1 MKNNQLVPYQF
12 DDARAKVDAVFD
24 NLDVRQSTIKDY
36 KYRIPMFL
44 DFVQQNGFHRN
55 TLLEFKRTLTTRTDL
70 AVSTKN
76 KFLITAKIFLRELAR
91 LGVVAD
97 ITQNIKTFSQNH
109 KHKKDGVNDQ
119 EMQRIVERLHQL
131 PPTPQTARLRA
142 IVALLALQGLRQAE
156 IVRLD
161 VKDLDLVA
169 STVMVQG
176 KGEDDKE
183 LVYLHPET
191 AKALT
196 DYLKTNKV
204 ADGALFFSQSN
215 SSKNHRLTTRALRQI
230 VKNTLIGLG
239 INKVVH
245 GFRHFYCS
253 KLIQTYK
260 GDLLEV
266 ARYTRHKTLEMLQ
279 VYNDNIKQKADL
291 PRYYGAFN
299 DIKINVAE

>member
-12 DDARAKVDAVFD
+12 QDARAKVDAVFD

-36 KYRIPMFL
+36 KYRIPLFL
-44 DFVQQNGFHRN
+44 DFVQKNGFHRN

-91 LGVVAD
+91 LGTVPD

-109 KHKKDGVNDQ
+109 KHKKDGICDQ

-142 IVALLALQGLRQAE
+142 MVALLALQGLRQIE
-156 IVRLD
+156 VVRLD
-161 VKDLDLVA
+161 VGNVDLVA
-169 STVMVQG
+169 NTAMVQG
-176 KGEDDKE
+176 KGDDDKE

-191 AKALT
+191 TKALT
-196 DYLKTNKV
+196 DYLKSNKV

-215 SSKNHRLTTRALRQI
+215 SSRNHRLTTRAIRNI
-230 VKNTLIGLG
+230 VGQTLTDLG
-239 INKVVH
+239 IEKTTH
-245 GFRHFYCS
+245 GFRHYFTS
-253 KLIQTYK
+253 TLLKTYK

-266 ARYTRHKTLEMLQ
+266 ARYTRHKTLEMLT

-291 PRYYGAFN
+291 PRFYGAFEIELN
-299 DIKINVAE
+299 